1 VAGIRDGWRQSEVGF
16 TYGLYGTPT
25 AMELAKRI
33 AAMEGAKHTF
43 LAASGQGAIALVD
56 LAFTKAGDHVLIPQS
71 AYGPNVEAG
80 RNLLGRFGVEMELY
94 NPLIGDGI
102 AALIRENT
110 SLIWCESPGSI
121 TMEVQDVPAIVAAA
135 HARGVVVAIDNTYA
149 AGVLFDAFAHG
160 VDVSVQALTKYVGGH
175 SDLLLGSVS
184 VATEDGYERVGAMH
198 RTLGMNVSPDDCSL
212 ALRGLQTLAV
222 RLEKMERSTLEIAN
236 WLAERPEVDV
246 VLHPALPSCPGHEV
260 WKRDFTGSA
269 SVFSF
274 LFSPRYSVE
283 QVHAFVD
290 RLKLF
295 RLGWSWGGV
304 HSLVLVYPTL
314 TRIDANHQGRLVRLN
329 IGLEEPSDL
338 IADLESSLS
347 RLG

>member
-1 VAGIRDGWRQSEVGF
+1 
-16 TYGLYGTPT
+16 
-25 AMELAKRI
+25 
-33 AAMEGAKHTF
+33 
-43 LAASGQGAIALVD
+43 
-56 LAFTKAGDHVLIPQS
+56 
-71 AYGPNVEAG
+71 
-80 RNLLGRFGVEMELY
+80 
-94 NPLIGDGI
+94 
-102 AALIRENT
+102 
-110 SLIWCESPGSI
+110 
-121 TMEVQDVPAIVAAA
+121 
-135 HARGVVVAIDNTYA
+135 
-149 AGVLFDAFAHG
+149 

-184 VATEDGYERVGAMH
+184 VATDDGYERVGAMH

-222 RLEKMERSTLEIAN
+222 RLEKLERSTLEIAQ
-236 WLAERPEVDV
+236 WLAERDEVDV

-283 QVHAFVD
+283 QVNAFVD

-314 TRIDANHQGRLVRLN
+314 TRIDANHHGRLVRLN

>member
-1 VAGIRDGWRQSEVGF
+1 D
-16 TYGLYGTPT
+16 LYDP
-25 AMELAKRI
+25 M
-33 AAMEGAKHTF
+33 
-43 LAASGQGAIALVD
+43 SGG
-56 LAFTKAGDHVLIPQS
+56 
-71 AYGPNVEAG
+71 
-80 RNLLGRFGVEMELY
+80 
-94 NPLIGDGI
+94 GI
-102 AALIRENT
+102 ATLIRENT

-184 VATEDGYERVGAMH
+184 VATDDAYERVGAMH

-222 RLEKMERSTLEIAN
+222 RLEKLERSTLEIAQ
-236 WLAERPEVDV
+236 WLAARDEVDV
-246 VLHPALPSCPGHEV
+246 VLHPALPSCPGHEI
-260 WKRDFTGSA
+260 WKRDFAGSA
-269 SVFSF
+269 SIFSF

-329 IGLEEPSDL
+329 IGLEETSDL

-347 RLG
+347 QLG